1 MKCLGYFSQHQ
12 WGDKDDERGRQ
23 GEREREGDTRALC
36 TITAGELSDPS
47 SHSVDDVSD

>member
-12 WGDKDDERGRQ
+12 WGDKDDEGGRE
-23 GEREREGDTRALC
+23 GERDTRALC
-36 TITAGELSDPS
+36 TITAGELSDAS